1 MGKPPL
7 VNPQGS
13 SAESIGGAKTT
24 WGSEPSQYPQ
34 EEKTIVIPLV
44 AASERGPAQTI
55 VLARWGCRARLASM
69 PASDQPISQSN
80 DLERSARDGDSPV
93 DDSRLARDGFLSIAG
108 HVKSREKLRGPSRK
122 AKYFLATDSEP
133 VP

>member
-1 MGKPPL
+1 MRKLPSA
-7 VNPQGS
+7 NPEGS
-13 SAESIGGAKTT
+13 TAEYIGGVKAT

-44 AASERGPAQTI
+44 AASERGTAQTI
-55 VLARWGCRARLASM
+55 VRARWGCRACLASM
-69 PASDQPISQSN
+69 PASQQPVAQSN

-93 DDSRLARDGFLSIAG
+93 DDTRLARDGFLSIAG

-122 AKYFLATDSEP
+122 AKYFLVTDSEP

>member
-1 MGKPPL
+1 MGKPTL
-7 VNPQGS
+7 VNPEGS
-13 SAESIGGAKTT
+13 SAESIGGARTT

-55 VLARWGCRARLASM
+55 VLARWGCRAVWLQCQRVSN
-69 PASDQPISQSN
+69 QSN

-93 DDSRLARDGFLSIAG
+93 DDRRLARDGTLSIAG

-122 AKYFLATDSEP
+122 AKYSLATDSEP